1 MYSDPVTFYVTVL
14 EYRKVEYARTVDW
27 VLTNSAELLFRDAS
41 KLVFTGDRGKKK
53 KEKCL
58 TDKFKIVIN
67 RVQSGTVPEMVRT
80 GRYFENGHS

>member
-53 KEKCL
+53 KKN
-58 TDKFKIVIN
+58 V
-67 RVQSGTVPEMVRT
+67 
-80 GRYFENGHS
+80 